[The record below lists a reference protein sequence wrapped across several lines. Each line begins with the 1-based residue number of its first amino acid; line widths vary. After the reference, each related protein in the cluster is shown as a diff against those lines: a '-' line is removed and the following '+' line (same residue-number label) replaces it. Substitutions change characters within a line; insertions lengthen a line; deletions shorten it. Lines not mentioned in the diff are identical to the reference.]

1 MATQTNTN
9 PMQVLPRPG
18 QKVCWRDPRTAC
30 VAGWEGTHGLGPF
43 EVVRLVDHSGQGL
56 ATGLVVRTLLGE
68 PEISEV
74 WLALADETVGSTRDT
89 LAS

>member
-1 MATQTNTN
+1 
-9 PMQVLPRPG
+9 
-18 QKVCWRDPRTAC
+18 
-30 VAGWEGTHGLGPF
+30 
-43 EVVRLVDHSGQGL
+43 VDHSGQGL